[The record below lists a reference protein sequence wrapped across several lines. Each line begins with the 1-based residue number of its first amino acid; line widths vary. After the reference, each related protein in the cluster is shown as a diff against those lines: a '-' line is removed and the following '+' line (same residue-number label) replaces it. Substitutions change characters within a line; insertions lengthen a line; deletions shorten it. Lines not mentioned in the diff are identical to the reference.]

1 MAIMSDM
8 SEIRVH
14 ERRRIVFPGRLHVHN
29 HIENVVGL
37 DLSEGGCRIRCKR
50 PVNIFSKVLLEIYIP
65 SSSNKNEY
73 TVCDPI
79 GSVVVRWAKP
89 SKQHGYF
96 ILGLQFSSRPG
107 ENHGINHLLEGDHS
121 DSVQKLICKNSSL
134 LGHYVEC
141 FVCGQEKVQQYSLR
155 SKSIQIKNNIFG
167 IPTFGEPVG
176 GKDPIDYNLL
186 YLTICPNCNFT
197 APGDEFFKFSQEDEP
212 SFDVSK
218 FSEKWNK
225 ERTKLSAKYNQNK
238 DGISGESRN
247 IKQANLSYDLAA
259 LAFKILSEISPEN
272 GVFLRLDAMI
282 RARHAQL
289 CMTNLGT
296 ITEFTRERSE
306 NLLKEAKLIL
316 DENFEK
322 LSEIQ
327 GLMGAQ
333 LLIAISV
340 YFNDIDTIAKYMKF
354 LDNFDVSNKPEQ
366 GSQTAKILTQ
376 VRIKVKEIY
385 QNRDLYQKEKLN
397 TFLPE

>member
-1 MAIMSDM
+1 MSDM

-14 ERRRIVFPGRLHVHN
+14 ERRRIVFPARLHVHN

-65 SSSNKNEY
+65 SSSKKSEY

-96 ILGLQFSSRPG
+96 ILGLQFNSRPG
-107 ENHGINHLLEGDHS
+107 ENHGINHLLEADHS
-121 DSVQKLICKNSSL
+121 NTVENLVCQNSSL

-155 SKSIQIKNNIFG
+155 NKSVLIKNNIFG
-167 IPTFGEPVG
+167 IPTFGKPLS
-176 GKDPIDYNLL
+176 GKDPIDYNSL

-212 SFDVSK
+212 SFDVTK
-218 FSEKWNK
+218 FSEKWDEEK
-225 ERTKLSAKYNQNK
+225 TELSAKYNQNK

-247 IKQANLSYDLAA
+247 EKQANLSYELAA
-259 LAFKILSEISPEN
+259 LTFKILCDISPKN
-272 GVFLRLDAMI
+272 GVFIRLGAMI
-282 RARHAQL
+282 KTRHAQL
-289 CMTNLGT
+289 CVTNIGKNG
-296 ITEFTRERSE
+296 EFTREKSE
-306 NLLKEAKLIL
+306 NLLKEARLIL
-316 DENFEK
+316 DENFEE
-322 LSEIQ
+322 LNENQ

-333 LLIAISV
+333 LLVAISV
-340 YFNDIDTIAKYMKF
+340 YFGDINTIGKYMKF
-354 LDNFDVSNKPEQ
+354 VDNFDISNKPEQ

-385 QNRDLYQKEKLN
+385 QNRDLYYKEKLN
-397 TFLPE
+397 TFLQE

>member
-1 MAIMSDM
+1 MSDM

-14 ERRRIVFPGRLHVHN
+14 ERRRIVFPARLHVHN

-65 SSSNKNEY
+65 SSSKKGEY

-96 ILGLQFSSRPG
+96 ILGLQFSTRPG
-107 ENHGINHLLEGDHS
+107 ENHGINHLLQGDQS
-121 DSVQKLICKNSSL
+121 NTVDKLVCQNSSL

-141 FVCGQEKVQQYSLR
+141 FVCGQEKVHQYSLR
-155 SKSIQIKNNIFG
+155 SKAVHIKNNIFG
-167 IPTFGEPVG
+167 IPTFGEPVD

-218 FSEKWNK
+218 FSEKWNTEK
-225 ERTKLSAKYNQNK
+225 AELSAKYNQNK
-238 DGISGESRN
+238 EGIGGESRN
-247 IKQANLSYDLAA
+247 SEQADLSYELAG
-259 LAFKILSEISPEN
+259 LAFKILREINPEN
-272 GVFLRLDAMI
+272 GVFVRLDAMI
-282 RARHAQL
+282 KARHAQL
-289 CMTNLGT
+289 CMTNLGRNA
-296 ITEFTRERSE
+296 EFTREKCE
-306 NLLKEAKLIL
+306 ILLKDAKQLL
-316 DENFEK
+316 DDNFQT
-322 LSEIQ
+322 LNEIQ

-333 LLIAISV
+333 LLVAISV
-340 YFNDIDTIAKYMKF
+340 YFGDIETLGKYMKF
-354 LDNFDVSNKPEQ
+354 IDNFDASNKPEE

-376 VRIKVKEIY
+376 VRAKVKETY
-385 QNRDLYQKEKLN
+385 QNRDIYHKEKLN